1 MMDRTLPTK
10 CIVVEDDPFWMSEVA
25 NGLASE
31 KVEIFRASRATDG
44 LRLLDQYPDA
54 AMVIDII
61 LPEQDGLELMRDA
74 REKCPDLRV
83 LAISGGGRLGADFY
97 LKLADAFG
105 ADAVIEKPFT
115 AHQLVVGWRQA
126 LAGKKT

>member
-1 MMDRTLPTK
+1 MDGRLPKK
-10 CIVVEDDPFWMSEVA
+10 CIVVEDDPFWMSEVV
-25 NGLASE
+25 NGLATE
-31 KVEIFRASRATDG
+31 EVQIFKAPSATEG
-44 LRLLDQYPDA
+44 LRLLDQHPDA

-61 LPEQDGLELMRDA
+61 LPDQDGLEVLRDA
-74 REKCPDLRV
+74 RAKCPDLRV

-115 AHQLVVGWRQA
+115 AEQLVVGWRQA